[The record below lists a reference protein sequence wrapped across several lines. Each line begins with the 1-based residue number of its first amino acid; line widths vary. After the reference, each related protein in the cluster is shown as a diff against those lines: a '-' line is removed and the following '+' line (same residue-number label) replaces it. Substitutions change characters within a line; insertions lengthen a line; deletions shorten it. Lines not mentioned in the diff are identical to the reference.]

1 MRLLSICTAALLLP
15 AMLFAQGDQK
25 PSASAVHKKFAA
37 ELAKQGSDYT
47 NARKALQKS
56 DAYMS
61 ARKARDNKALRKLL
75 SSLKTPDAVGL
86 AEKAV
91 KAAANYD
98 SEGACKLISWA
109 AVICRDTKMIQKLV
123 PVIEANHIKDRNLDE
138 LLENGA
144 ILSRPLGK
152 DEARRFLD
160 KVIAESPHDVPKAW
174 AFYWKAKLVGQSG
187 RGASVKEE
195 VAKLLAKAEQL
206 GKGSLVGDMIAGPR
220 FKQERLQKGMVAP
233 NIVGEDIDG
242 VKFELND
249 YRGKVVVLDFWGF
262 W

>member
-1 MRLLSICTAALLLP
+1 MLL
-15 AMLFAQGDQK
+15 AQGGDQK
-25 PSASAVHKKFAA
+25 PSASAVHKKLAA

-47 NARKALQKS
+47 TARKALQKS
-56 DAYMS
+56 DAYTK

-86 AEKAV
+86 ANKAV
-91 KAAANYD
+91 KAAESYD
-98 SEGACKLISWA
+98 SEGACKLLSWA

-123 PVIEANHIKDRNLDE
+123 PLIEQKHIKDKNLVE
-138 LLENGA
+138 LLENGS

-152 DEARRFLD
+152 DEAGRFLD

-174 AFYWKAKLVGQSG
+174 AFYWKAKLLGQSG
-187 RGASVKEE
+187 RGPGIKAEA
-195 VAKLLAKAEQL
+195 AKLIAKAEQL
-206 GKGSLVGDMIAGPR
+206 GKGSILADMIAGPR